1 MSSRKRADRGRSGG
15 NGDSAGEQTIW
26 DGCQDSIKKIMELV
40 QTSEACK
47 KKIFAMEA
55 DFAEMENNDKKPS
68 VKQIDALSALQREQV
83 KLTDQ
88 IAAILKGGNG
98 DNTPLLE
105 SLTLL
110 RALISH
116 NEKDAMEPYQSQS
129 SRRGA
134 SSREAH
140 LNRSSMDVDGA
151 NDSPMPSPA
160 VANPPRAKDRAGG
173 PSRASQPPKEPL
185 VKREVDTGGMSA
197 DALASSGV
205 EVNAKGKITFAVGA
219 EVAFKPKPSSPNTES
234 EWIQGVVVKVIGE
247 GKSRRYDVQDPE
259 PDEVTSK
266 PGAVYRTSAS
276 SMVPI
281 PRLGVKLGAYEPGR
295 AVLARYPDTTTF
307 YRAEVVG
314 SVDEGRRVV
323 LRFEGEEDEKST
335 KEVDRR
341 FVLDHKG

>member
-1 MSSRKRADRGRSGG
+1 M
-15 NGDSAGEQTIW
+15 
-26 DGCQDSIKKIMELV
+26 
-40 QTSEACK
+40 
-47 KKIFAMEA
+47 
-55 DFAEMENNDKKPS
+55 
-68 VKQIDALSALQREQV
+68 
-83 KLTDQ
+83 TDQ
-88 IAAILKGGNG
+88 IVAIGKQGNG
-98 DNTPLLE
+98 GTSSLLE

-110 RALISH
+110 RALVSH
-116 NEKDAMEPYQSQS
+116 NEEKAAEPFLSQP

-134 SSREAH
+134 SSREAY
-140 LNRSSMDVDGA
+140 LNRSSMDIDGA
-151 NDSPMPSPA
+151 NDSPLPSPA
-160 VANPPRAKDRAGG
+160 MPDSKRSKERTTG

-185 VKREVDTGGMSA
+185 IKREVDTGGMSA

-205 EVNAKGKITFAVGA
+205 EVNAKGKITFALGA
-219 EVAFKPKPSSPNTES
+219 EVAFKPKPTGPNTES

-266 PGAVYRTSAS
+266 PGAIYRTSAS

-281 PRLGVKLGAYEPGR
+281 PKLGVKLGSYEAGR

-314 SVDEGRRVV
+314 SVDDGKRVV